1 MKSKKLMA
9 MLLAATMG
17 MSLMACGD
25 SGTADNGGADSKGE
39 ATGSTAAAEKKGS
52 STGDASLKI
61 WLAGTGDATS
71 DATYRSI
78 FDSWI
83 EENAPGSEYELSFIG
98 WGEYA
103 TKLSVAL
110 ASGEGPDIFMSG
122 YGMFGSFQAQD
133 YMLDLSNYIPA
144 DWDGYTDIGANFLDA
159 GKVGGDIYGLLE
171 PSTRVFMYRKDI
183 AEQNGVTEAD
193 LQIDSLDDLE
203 NLAKKMSVKDANG
216 NLVMSGLELM
226 TTATGPNDPVQIFS
240 VISRNEDVSYG
251 LWDSDGLAS
260 FNNDAGIAAM
270 KYIKNLYDEGVSLP
284 SESGDNTS
292 GLVSGLASMCLTA
305 EAVYG
310 TANATYP
317 DQIGIVPCSLNSLL
331 IGNFI
336 CVNKDT
342 QYADQAV
349 DLLTYMFS
357 SDSCKKKAEGLGM
370 YTMRDSLQPWYEETF
385 PELATITEY
394 YDHSYAYSDTA
405 IPDFNEA
412 ITGLR
417 NGMESIMAADA
428 DIEATFADC
437 EAQWNALKQ

>member
-1 MKSKKLMA
+1 MKSKKWMA

-25 SGTADNGGADSKGE
+25 SGTTDNSSADSKGE
-39 ATGSTAAAEKKGS
+39 ETASTAAVENKGNS
-52 STGDASLKI
+52 SGDANLTI
-61 WLAGTGDATS
+61 WLAGSGDATS
-71 DATYRSI
+71 DATYRAI

-83 EENAPGSEYELSFIG
+83 EENAPGSSYELSFIS

-193 LQIDSLDDLE
+193 LQLDSLDDLE
-203 NLAKKMSVKDANG
+203 NLAKKMCVKDGNG

-226 TTATGPNDPVQIFS
+226 TTASGPNDPVQIFS

-270 KYIKNLYDEGVSLP
+270 KYIKNLYDEGISLP

-317 DQIGIVPCSLNSLL
+317 DQIGIVPCTMNSLL

-357 SDSCKKKAEGLGM
+357 ADSCKKKAEGLGM
-370 YTMRDSLQPWYEETF
+370 YTMRDSLKSWYAETF
-385 PELATITEY
+385 PELSAIPTY

-405 IPDFNEA
+405 IPYFNEA

-428 DIEATFADC
+428 DVEATFADC

>member
-1 MKSKKLMA
+1 
-9 MLLAATMG
+9 
-17 MSLMACGD
+17 
-25 SGTADNGGADSKGE
+25 
-39 ATGSTAAAEKKGS
+39 
-52 STGDASLKI
+52 
-61 WLAGTGDATS
+61 
-71 DATYRSI
+71 
-78 FDSWI
+78 
-83 EENAPGSEYELSFIG
+83 
-98 WGEYA
+98 
-103 TKLSVAL
+103 
-110 ASGEGPDIFMSG
+110 
-122 YGMFGSFQAQD
+122 
-133 YMLDLSNYIPA
+133 
-144 DWDGYTDIGANFLDA
+144 
-159 GKVGGDIYGLLE
+159 
-171 PSTRVFMYRKDI
+171 
-183 AEQNGVTEAD
+183 
-193 LQIDSLDDLE
+193 
-203 NLAKKMSVKDANG
+203 
-216 NLVMSGLELM
+216 
-226 TTATGPNDPVQIFS
+226 
-240 VISRNEDVSYG
+240 
-251 LWDSDGLAS
+251 
-260 FNNDAGIAAM
+260 M

-370 YTMRDSLQPWYEETF
+370 YTMRDSLKPWYEETF